1 MHVLLIAGGW
11 SDEREVSLSGAK
23 GIHQALLELGHEVE
37 LLDPAKD
44 FAEILVRAGKADF
57 AFINLHGSPGED
69 GLIQAMLNQAGCPYQ
84 GSAPEGSFLTLNKGA
99 AKTVFDMHSIRT
111 PRWELIC
118 PTDGCRGLEKLAPPV
133 FIKPNSGGSSL
144 GMTFARTADE
154 LKQGIE
160 TVFSMGDSALVE
172 AYTEGIEVTCGILDD
187 EPLPLI
193 LITPPENAEFFD
205 YHSKYAPDGA
215 EEICPAPIS
224 AELTEEIQR
233 ITLKVHRLLGLADY
247 SRADFIISEGVP
259 YLLEVNTL
267 PGMTPTSLV
276 PRAARAAGY
285 SFNELI
291 ARLIE
296 LGQRKR
302 K

>member
-23 GIHQALLELGHEVE
+23 GIEKALLELGHDVE
-37 LLDPAKD
+37 FVDPAKD
-44 FAEILVRAGKADF
+44 FKNILLLAEHADF

-69 GLIQAMLNQAGCPYQ
+69 GLIQAMLNQVNCPYQ
-84 GSAPEGSFLTLNKGA
+84 GAEPESSFLTLNKA
-99 AKTVFDMHSIRT
+99 ATKTVFDHHSVRT
-111 PRWELIC
+111 PRWDLYC
-118 PTDGCRGLEKLAPPV
+118 AAKGCKESSNIEPPV
-133 FIKPNSGGSSL
+133 FIKPNTGGSSL
-144 GMTFARTADE
+144 GMTFARTREE
-154 LKQGIE
+154 LENGLE
-160 TVFSMGDSALVE
+160 TVFKLGDSALVE
-172 AYTEGIEVTCGILDD
+172 EFIDGVEVTCGILDG

-193 LITPPENAEFFD
+193 MINPPENAEFFD
-205 YHSKYAPDGA
+205 YHSKYALDGA

-224 AELTEEIQR
+224 AELTEEIQQ
-233 ITLKVHRLLGLADY
+233 ITAKVHKLLGLSDY

-276 PRAARAAGY
+276 PQAAQEAGY
-285 SFNELI
+285 PFNELI
-291 ARLIE
+291 AKLIE
-296 LGQRKR
+296 LGQKKR

>member
-23 GIHQALLELGHEVE
+23 GIHKALLELGHEVE
-37 LLDPAKD
+37 LLDPAVD
-44 FAEILVRAGKADF
+44 FAEILTRAGHADF

-84 GSAPEGSFLTLNKGA
+84 GSEPESSFLTLNKA
-99 AKTVFDMHSIRT
+99 ATKAVFDKHGIRT
-111 PRWELIC
+111 PKWELIC
-118 PTDGCRGLEKLAPPV
+118 PAEGCKGLQKLEVPV

-144 GMTFARTADE
+144 GMTFARNDDE
-154 LKQGIE
+154 MKDGIE
-160 TVFSMGDSALVE
+160 TVFALGDSALVE
-172 AYTEGIEVTCGILDD
+172 EYTKGIEVTCGILDG
-187 EPLPLI
+187 EALPLI
-193 LITPPENAEFFD
+193 MITPPEKAEFFD

-215 EEICPAPIS
+215 EEICPAPID
-224 AELTEEIQR
+224 ADLTETIQQ
-233 ITLKVHRLLGLADY
+233 ITVKVHKLLGLADY

-276 PRAARAAGY
+276 PQAAKAAGY
-285 SFNELI
+285 SFNDLI

>member
-11 SDEREVSLSGAK
+11 SEEREVSLSGAE
-23 GIHQALLELGHEVE
+23 GIEQALLELGHDVE
-37 LLDPAKD
+37 FLDPAKD
-44 FAEILVRAGKADF
+44 FKNILTLAEHADF

-69 GLIQAMLNQAGCPYQ
+69 GLIQAMLNQVNCPYQ
-84 GSAPEGSFLTLNKGA
+84 GAEPESSFLTLNKA
-99 AKTVFDMHSIRT
+99 ATKTVFDQNHITT
-111 PRWELIC
+111 PRWELVC
-118 PTDGCRGLEKLAPPV
+118 PADGCKGLEELEPPV

-144 GMTFARTADE
+144 GMTFARSAEE
-154 LKQGIE
+154 LDKGIE
-160 TVFSMGDSALVE
+160 TVFSLGDSALVE
-172 AYTEGIEVTCGILDD
+172 EYTEGVEVTCGILDGK
-187 EPLPLI
+187 PLPLI
-193 LITPPENAEFFD
+193 MINPPENADFFD
-205 YHSKYAPDGA
+205 YHSKYALDGA
-215 EEICPAPIS
+215 EEICPAPIDAAL
-224 AELTEEIQR
+224 AEQIQQ
-233 ITLKVHRLLGLADY
+233 ITVKVHKLLGLTDY

-276 PRAARAAGY
+276 PQAAKEAGY

-291 ARLIE
+291 AKLIE

>member
-11 SDEREVSLSGAK
+11 SDERDVSLSGAE
-23 GIHQALLELGHEVE
+23 GIHTALLELGHEVE
-37 LLDPAKD
+37 RLDPASD
-44 FAEILVRAGKADF
+44 FPEILTRAGNADF

-84 GSAPEGSFLTLNKGA
+84 GAGPESSFLSLNKGA
-99 AKTVFDMHSIRT
+99 AKTVFDRNGIRT
-111 PRWELIC
+111 PRWELVC
-118 PTDGCRGLEKLAPPV
+118 PADGCRGVEKIKPPL

-144 GMTFARTADE
+144 GMTFARTEAE
-154 LKQGIE
+154 LAQGIE
-160 TVFSMGDSALVE
+160 TVFAMGDSALVE
-172 AYTEGIEVTCGILDD
+172 EYTAGIEVTCGILD
-187 EPLPLI
+187 EEALPLI
-193 LITPPENAEFFD
+193 LITPPDSAEFFD

-215 EEICPAPIS
+215 EEICPAPIP
-224 AELTEEIQR
+224 ADITKEIQR

-247 SRADFIISEGVP
+247 SRADFIISEGEP

-285 SFNELI
+285 SFNDLI
-291 ARLIE
+291 AKLIE